1 MLPGTGALVG
11 RWPTRLVPRRQR
23 DVASGQFAGPSSLG
37 HAKAN
42 GNLAEGSFSVTPGRG
57 RERLAGDSEDARAR
71 EAGRTVGVLDGPG
84 AGTAEDWLD
93 NGIEW
98 SRDLT

>member
-23 DVASGQFAGPSSLG
+23 DVASGQFTGPSSLG

-42 GNLAEGSFSVTPGRG
+42 RNLAEESFSVTPGRG
-57 RERLAGDSEDARAR
+57 SGRDWQAILRGRKSAGSWTDCRRPRRARGGNGGRLAR
-71 EAGRTVGVLDGPG
+71 
-84 AGTAEDWLD
+84 
-93 NGIEW
+93 
-98 SRDLT
+98 